1 MKGLETIAAG
11 LPPGRFPDSVVPV
24 PRTVSYRF
32 VAFLVCLV
40 FLAPMTWAADW
51 SFDPIFTFAAE
62 RTDDVFASSG
72 AVAGSGESDVAL
84 TLDARLAMTANNPR
98 SEVSFVYQPMHEAYQ
113 DFGDLDNTSHRV
125 HLGWNFRPTRRNEWE
140 TNATWSRQER
150 QRVSMDDPT
159 LDQVALPRT
168 RFETYSAT
176 AQWRAGLAPRSRL
189 VLYGAVDGN
198 RYDAGQVDGLRLA
211 DVTTTSAQVGY
222 EFDANSLTVVGVSL
236 FGSRIDEGFR
246 GERDVLRLLGVYQRV
261 TDERTIAIT
270 LGAAKT
276 SVRDPGEDVPEG
288 FQPDEPTEV
297 VGSLTYQ
304 ASLLRR
310 GQLQMGLFRDVASSG
325 GTGGTTIS
333 TGGFVSLRVPAGRW
347 SHFSAYG
354 HYAKRDPLSGQIL
367 AGESETMSYR
377 VEWNGAFSSR
387 WYLVVAGER
396 FDQSSDE
403 ASLDR
408 AYTIWSLGL
417 RWSPT
422 APRR

>member
-1 MKGLETIAAG
+1 MRMFRAIAARIRGKQDG
-11 LPPGRFPDSVVPV
+11 LGAVSVPPGVSRGILASV
-24 PRTVSYRF
+24 
-32 VAFLVCLV
+32 ACLV
-40 FLAPMTWAADW
+40 FLMPMAGAADW
-51 SFDPIFTFAAE
+51 SFDPVFTFAAE

-72 AVAGSGESDVAL
+72 VAAGAGESDVAL
-84 TLDARLAMTANNPR
+84 TLDARLALTARNPR
-98 SEVSFVYQPMHEAYQ
+98 GDLSFVYQPMHEAYQ
-113 DFGDLDNTSHRV
+113 DFSSLDNTSHRV
-125 HLGWNFRPTRRNEWE
+125 RLGWHFQPTRRSEWE
-140 TNATWSRQER
+140 TTAAWSRQER
-150 QRVSMDDPT
+150 QRVSLDDPT
-159 LDQVALPRT
+159 VDQVALPRT

-176 AQWRAGLAPRSRL
+176 AQWRASLAPRSRL

-198 RYDAGQVDGLRLA
+198 RYDAGEVDGLRLA
-211 DVTTTSAQVGY
+211 DVATTSGQVGY
-222 EFDANSLTVVGVSL
+222 EFDVSSLTVIGVSL

-246 GERDVLRLLGVYQRV
+246 GERDVLRLLGVYQRAS
-261 TDERTIAIT
+261 DERTVAIT

-276 SVRDPGEDVPEG
+276 SVRDPGEGVPAG

-297 VGSLTYQ
+297 VGSLSYQ

-333 TGGFVSLRVPAGRW
+333 SGGFVSLRVPAGRW

-354 HYAKRDPLSGQIL
+354 RYAKRDPLSGQIL
-367 AGESETMSYR
+367 AGETETTSYR

-387 WYLVVAGER
+387 WYLVAAGER

-403 ASLDR
+403 ASLER